1 LGNWVHY
8 IRGLYNLGKLDDE
21 LRVAVEEIG
30 LKWTHWEKM
39 YAEFKKYKEQ
49 YGTSNVPRKKNAD
62 GSYDDY
68 NTLSRWVVTQRNN
81 YKAGKMSQQEIAMM
95 EELDFDWNPPRL
107 QTQTTPGAKKEQP
120 SEKKK
125 SFAERRS
132 EYIDELRAF
141 KAEHGHV
148 NLGQKDGFLGRF
160 IHRMRREY
168 KLGTLDL
175 DTIRQLNEIGMD
187 WSVWDMMYDRLKAFY
202 ESNGHT
208 HVPRKLDNTL
218 ARWLDTQRR
227 KYKHGVLSED
237 RITKLNELQMIWVLE
252 KQIFN
257 GVVVKSHSE
266 KLEEYKEQLR
276 VIKEAK
282 SRRVKDAD
290 DLSEKA
296 LAHEETE
303 DVDKTQKGDVN
314 Q

>member
-1 LGNWVHY
+1 
-8 IRGLYNLGKLDDE
+8 
-21 LRVAVEEIG
+21 VAVEEIG

-62 GSYDDY
+62 GSYDY

-107 QTQTTPGAKKEQP
+107 QTQTTPKAKKEQP

-168 KLGTLDL
+168 NLGTLDL

-202 ESNGHT
+202 ECNGHT

-227 KYKHGVLSED
+227 KYKHGILSED
-237 RITKLNELQMIWVLE
+237 RITKLDELQMIWVLE